1 MSNPL
6 VSVIIPTYNRAA
18 TLRRTVDS
26 ALAQAYQ
33 PIEVIVVDD
42 GSSDSTTEVLDSYGN
57 MIRAI
62 RQENGGPSAARNT
75 GARAAKGEWLAF
87 LDSDDVWLPDKIARQ
102 VRIVTSASR
111 PVCCCMC
118 NAAILDDRGDTG
130 MTTFGASGVRGQ
142 LGEGYW
148 PDPAPLIATRFILF
162 NQVALIRRDSFV
174 RLGGFDPELRL
185 LEDHE
190 FAFRLSLEGPWAF
203 VADPLVEKYNDTGG
217 IGVVAMAD
225 PMVHCAAW
233 KRVIEGFLADGSA
246 NIPAVE
252 GLLRMALAEVR
263 AEMLLLG
270 WRKSSWPMRLASRAG
285 MLALHKFQGLRRRL
299 PGWPK
304 TGECGSL
311 PAVES
316 IEPALVTPLAAE
328 GESRAV

>member
-1 MSNPL
+1 MNHPL
-6 VSVIIPTYNRAA
+6 VSVIIPTFNRAA

-26 ALAQAYQ
+26 ALAQDYQ

-42 GSSDSTTEVLDSYGN
+42 GSADSTWEVLASYGDR
-57 MIRAI
+57 IRAI
-62 RQENGGPSAARNT
+62 RQENGGPSSARNT
-75 GARAAKGEWLAF
+75 GARVARGEWLAF

-102 VRIVTSASR
+102 VYRVVSAGL

-118 NAAILDDRGDTG
+118 NAAILDERGDTG
-130 MTTFGASGVRGQ
+130 ITTFDASGVRGR
-142 LGEGYW
+142 LSEGYW

-162 NQVALIRRDSFV
+162 NQVALIRRETFAA
-174 RLGGFDPELRL
+174 LGGFNAALRL

-233 KRVIEGFLADGSA
+233 KQVIEGFLKKGAGS
-246 NIPAVE
+246 NSRVE
-252 GLLRMALAEVR
+252 RLLRMALAEVR
-263 AEMLLLG
+263 AEIFLLG
-270 WRKSSWPMRLASRAG
+270 WRKSSLPKRLAARTG
-285 MLALHKFQGLRRRL
+285 LLALHKFQGLRRRL

-304 TGECGSL
+304 TGECGSFPTTTSL
-311 PAVES
+311 SSAPAVS
-316 IEPALVTPLAAE
+316 LAAE
-328 GESRAV
+328 GDSR